1 MAANHNTALP
11 QKEIVTESFTVID
24 MTPVT
29 GVVLFC
35 SESKGSGFHANE
47 RP

>member
-1 MAANHNTALP
+1 MVIK
-11 QKEIVTESFTVID
+11 KEIVIESFAVTS
-24 MTPVT
+24 MTAVA
-29 GVVLFC
+29 GAVSFR